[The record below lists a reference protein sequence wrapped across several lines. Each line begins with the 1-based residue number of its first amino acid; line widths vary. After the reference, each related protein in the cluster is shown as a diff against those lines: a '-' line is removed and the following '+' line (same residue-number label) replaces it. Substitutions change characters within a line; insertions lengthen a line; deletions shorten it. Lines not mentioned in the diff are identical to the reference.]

1 MNTEAYL
8 QAIEPELK
16 QLEPL
21 FAGPDGSVPAYR
33 WTASVDAEGFV
44 CEATCGQAAVRKRAA
59 IPDAEDER
67 LREVR
72 RKRAVRRLV
81 KQTVYAALREATGIH
96 PVWGSSTGVR
106 PIHLYLEALRE
117 GLTDD
122 EAERAVID
130 RFDMLP
136 EKAALLRETAK
147 VQRALRAPS
156 LAETDM
162 YVGIPFCTTRCAYCT
177 FSSGEIGDGK
187 LVPPYV
193 DALLREMEAGA
204 ALLAASGLKLRAVYM
219 GGGTPTALD
228 EAAFGRVVEAM
239 MRLFP
244 GALEYTVEAGRPDTI
259 TRRKLEII
267 RDTGVTRISINP
279 QSMVDRTLKL
289 IGRGHTA
296 AQVEEAYALA
306 REVGIRHINMDV
318 IAGLPDET
326 EKDFAVTM
334 DAALRLKPESLTV
347 HTLAL
352 KRSSELWLQG
362 AALPDGGE
370 AAAMVRMGAD
380 TARKLGMQ
388 PYYLYRQKAM
398 AGSQENVGYA
408 LPGHACLYNVDM
420 MEETTHVLA
429 FGAGAITKRVY
440 PEEGRIGRAPNVRN
454 IRQYI
459 DRVEEMA
466 NRKAELFG
474 QMNRRHNV
482 KTEAHR

>member
-1 MNTEAYL
+1 MNTDAYL
-8 QAIEPELK
+8 QAIGPELG

-21 FAGPDGSVPAYR
+21 FAGPDGSTPAYR
-33 WTASVDAEGFV
+33 WSASADAAEFV
-44 CEATCGQAAVRKRAA
+44 CEARCGAASVTRRAA
-59 IPDAEDER
+59 IPDAEDGR

-81 KQTVYAALREATGIH
+81 KQTVYAALRDATGIH

-117 GLTDD
+117 GMTDD
-122 EAERAVID
+122 EAEQAVIA

-136 EKAALLRETAK
+136 EKAALLRETAE
-147 VQRALRAPS
+147 VQRALRPPA
-156 LAETDM
+156 LDETDV

-177 FSSGEIGDGK
+177 FSSGEIGDGR
-187 LVPPYV
+187 LVPPYT
-193 DALLREMEAGA
+193 DALLHEMEAGA
-204 ALLAASGLKLRAVYM
+204 ALLRDTGLKLRAVYM

-228 EAAFGRVVEAM
+228 EASFARVTAAM

-267 RDTGVTRISINP
+267 RDLGATRISINP
-279 QSMVDRTLKL
+279 QSMVDRTLRL

-306 REVGIRHINMDV
+306 RDVGILHINMDV
-318 IAGLPDET
+318 IAGLPGET
-326 EKDFAVTM
+326 AADFAVTM
-334 DAALRLKPESLTV
+334 DAARRLRPESLTV

-352 KRSSELWLQG
+352 TRSSDLWLQG
-362 AALPDGGE
+362 AALPDGEE
-370 AAAMVRMGAD
+370 AAAMVRMGGD
-380 TARKLGMQ
+380 TARELGMQ

-459 DRVEEMA
+459 DRVDEMSA
-466 NRKAELFG
+466 RKAELFAPAG
-474 QMNRRHNV
+474 
-482 KTEAHR
+482 